1 MTRLEHEDAIVA
13 ILKKAMPAGVVV
25 EPLPMGLGD
34 RKALDVRGS
43 AVWVVYA
50 GGKPR
55 PGQDPKVMMH
65 SETWV
70 WSCLVLTKEYRSA
83 KAGAVTALGLL
94 EAVNAA
100 LSGAKIDAARTLLR
114 LGDQILRLP
123 EGSGIMGYEAQF
135 AINVFAPRGA

>member
-13 ILKKAMPAGVVV
+13 ILKQAMPEGVVV

-123 EGSGIMGYEAQF
+123 EGSGIMGYEARF
-135 AINVFAPRGA
+135 EINVFAPRGA